1 MVRLDAEKGFVA
13 LMFVLLV
20 VWVTDIGGYFAGRG
34 IGGPKLWPRVSPKK
48 TWAGAIGGF
57 VASLAVAGGFA
68 ALDLGK
74 TGAAIAAGRGA
85 VDRLATR
92 RSLRIRGQ
100 AAFRRQGFQPHH
112 SRPWRPTGPPGR
124 ICRRRR
130 WWRRFWALCGA
141 AWMASAAVLWFGDDM
156 SAVPL
161 RNNKAA
167 ASAVRTVTVLGATG
181 SIGDSTMDLL
191 RGARDRYRVEALTAN
206 SNVEAL
212 AKLAKEFGAR
222 FAAIADPAR
231 LGELKEALA
240 GTRTECGAGES
251 AIIEAAA
258 RPADWVMA
266 AVSGAA
272 GLKPALAAVDR
283 GATVA
288 LANKEC
294 LVCAGDFFMQRAAKA
309 GACIL
314 PADSEHNALFQALG
328 SGNREELVRVII
340 TASGGPFRT
349 WAAADIEQ
357 ATLAQALKH
366 PNWSMGQKITIDS
379 ASMMNKGLEVIEAS
393 YLFALTPDEIDVL
406 VHPQSII
413 HGMVEFSDRS
423 VVAQLGAPDMRT
435 PIAHCLGWP
444 DRIVGPAAKLD
455 LAKIGQL
462 TFEAPD
468 FERFPGLRLAYDA
481 LRTGRGATTVYN
493 AANEVAVAAFIAG
506 KIKFGAIARLVEAT
520 IEDWIRSGNLAPLTS
535 ADDAISVDHN
545 ARNKAATLLP
555 QIALKAS

>member
-1 MVRLDAEKGFVA
+1 
-13 LMFVLLV
+13 
-20 VWVTDIGGYFAGRG
+20 
-34 IGGPKLWPRVSPKK
+34 
-48 TWAGAIGGF
+48 
-57 VASLAVAGGFA
+57 
-68 ALDLGK
+68 
-74 TGAAIAAGRGA
+74 
-85 VDRLATR
+85 
-92 RSLRIRGQ
+92 
-100 AAFRRQGFQPHH
+100 
-112 SRPWRPTGPPGR
+112 
-124 ICRRRR
+124 
-130 WWRRFWALCGA
+130 
-141 AWMASAAVLWFGDDM
+141 M

-161 RNNKAA
+161 RKLNGKPIPARVV
-167 ASAVRTVTVLGATG
+167 SVLGATG

-191 RGARDRYRVEALTAN
+191 RRARDRYRVEAITAN
-206 SNVEAL
+206 SNVAAL
-212 AKLAKEFGAR
+212 AKLAREFDVR
-222 FAAIADPAR
+222 FAAIADDAK
-231 LGELKEALA
+231 LGELREALS
-240 GTRTECGAGES
+240 GTGIECGAGER
-251 AIIEAAA
+251 AVIEAAA

-283 GATVA
+283 GTTIA

-294 LVCAGDFFMQRAAKA
+294 LVCAGDIFMRRAAEA
-309 GACIL
+309 GASVL
-314 PADSEHNALFQALG
+314 PADSEHNALFQALS
-328 SGNREELVRVII
+328 SGNREELTRVII

-349 WAAADIEQ
+349 WSKTDIEN
-357 ATLAQALKH
+357 ATLEQALKH

-393 YLFALTPDEIDVL
+393 YLFALAPDEIDVL

-444 DRIVGPAAKLD
+444 ERIQGPAKPLD

-468 FERFPGLRLAYDA
+468 FERFPALRLAYDA

-493 AANEVAVAAFIAG
+493 AANEIAVAAFASRQIR
-506 KIKFGAIARLVEAT
+506 FGAIARLVEAT
-520 IEDWIRSGNLAPLTS
+520 LEQWIGKGNLAPLNS

-545 ARNKAATLLP
+545 ARNLAKSLLP
-555 QIALKAS
+555 EIAAKAS

>member
-1 MVRLDAEKGFVA
+1 
-13 LMFVLLV
+13 
-20 VWVTDIGGYFAGRG
+20 
-34 IGGPKLWPRVSPKK
+34 
-48 TWAGAIGGF
+48 
-57 VASLAVAGGFA
+57 
-68 ALDLGK
+68 
-74 TGAAIAAGRGA
+74 
-85 VDRLATR
+85 
-92 RSLRIRGQ
+92 
-100 AAFRRQGFQPHH
+100 
-112 SRPWRPTGPPGR
+112 
-124 ICRRRR
+124 
-130 WWRRFWALCGA
+130 
-141 AWMASAAVLWFGDDM
+141 MASGVLLWFGETM

-167 ASAVRTVTVLGATG
+167 ASAAVRSVTVLGATG

-191 RGARDRYRVEALTAN
+191 RGARERYRVEALTGN
-206 SNVEAL
+206 SNVEGL
-212 AKLAKEFGAR
+212 AKLAREFDAR
-222 FAAIADPAR
+222 FVAVADPGR
-231 LGELKEALA
+231 LSELKDALA

-251 AIIEAAA
+251 AVIEAAA

-294 LVCAGDFFMQRAAKA
+294 LVCAGDLFMQRAAKA

-314 PADSEHNALFQALG
+314 PADSEHNALFQALS
-328 SGNREELVRVII
+328 SGNREELLRVII

-349 WAAADIEQ
+349 WSAADIEQ

-393 YLFALTPDEIDVL
+393 YLFALAPEEIDVL

-413 HGMVEFSDRS
+413 HGMVEFSDCS

-444 DRIVGPAAKLD
+444 DRIKGPAAKLD

-468 FERFPGLRLAYDA
+468 FERFPALRLAYDA
-481 LRTGRGATTVYN
+481 LRTGRGATTVFN
-493 AANEVAVAAFIAG
+493 AAKEVAGAAFIAG
-506 KIKFGAIARLVEAT
+506 KIRFGAIARLVEAT
-520 IEDWIRSGNLAPLTS
+520 IEAWIRSGNLALLTS
-535 ADDAISVDHN
+535 ADEAIAVDYS
-545 ARNKAATLLP
+545 ARNKAAALLP

>member
-1 MVRLDAEKGFVA
+1 
-13 LMFVLLV
+13 
-20 VWVTDIGGYFAGRG
+20 
-34 IGGPKLWPRVSPKK
+34 
-48 TWAGAIGGF
+48 
-57 VASLAVAGGFA
+57 
-68 ALDLGK
+68 
-74 TGAAIAAGRGA
+74 
-85 VDRLATR
+85 
-92 RSLRIRGQ
+92 
-100 AAFRRQGFQPHH
+100 
-112 SRPWRPTGPPGR
+112 
-124 ICRRRR
+124 
-130 WWRRFWALCGA
+130 
-141 AWMASAAVLWFGDDM
+141 M

-161 RNNKAA
+161 RNNKAVA

-206 SNVEAL
+206 SNVEGL

-222 FAAIADPAR
+222 FAAIADPAK
-231 LGELKEALA
+231 LSELKDALA
-240 GTRTECGAGES
+240 GTRIECGAGEG

-294 LVCAGDFFMQRAAKA
+294 LVCAGDIFMERAKKA

-314 PADSEHNALFQALG
+314 PADSEHNALFQALA
-328 SGNREELVRVII
+328 SGNREELTRVII

-349 WAAADIEQ
+349 WAPADIEQ
-357 ATLAQALKH
+357 ATLEQALKH

-393 YLFALTPDEIDVL
+393 YLFALAPDEIDVL

-423 VVAQLGAPDMRT
+423 VVAQLGTPDMRI

-444 DRIVGPAAKLD
+444 DRVVGPSAKLD

-468 FERFPGLRLAYDA
+468 FQRFPGLRLAYEA
-481 LRTGRGATTVYN
+481 LRRGHGATTVYN
-493 AANEVAVAAFIAG
+493 AANEIAVAAFIAG

-520 IEDWIRSGNLAPLTS
+520 MNDWIRSGNQPPLRS
-535 ADDAISVDHN
+535 ADDAISVDHI
-545 ARNKAATLLP
+545 ARNKAAALLP
-555 QIALKAS
+555 QIALKAT

>member
-1 MVRLDAEKGFVA
+1 
-13 LMFVLLV
+13 
-20 VWVTDIGGYFAGRG
+20 
-34 IGGPKLWPRVSPKK
+34 
-48 TWAGAIGGF
+48 
-57 VASLAVAGGFA
+57 
-68 ALDLGK
+68 
-74 TGAAIAAGRGA
+74 
-85 VDRLATR
+85 
-92 RSLRIRGQ
+92 
-100 AAFRRQGFQPHH
+100 
-112 SRPWRPTGPPGR
+112 
-124 ICRRRR
+124 
-130 WWRRFWALCGA
+130 
-141 AWMASAAVLWFGDDM
+141 M

-161 RNNKAA
+161 RNNRAT
-167 ASAVRTVTVLGATG
+167 ASAVRSVSVLGATG

-191 RGARDRYRVEALTAN
+191 RASPERYQVEALTAN
-206 SNVEAL
+206 TNVEAL
-212 AKLAKEFGAR
+212 AKLAKEFRAR
-222 FAAIADPAR
+222 FVAVADSSK
-231 LGELKEALA
+231 LDELRAALA
-240 GTRTECGAGES
+240 GTGIESGAGDS
-251 AIIEAAA
+251 AIIEAAE
-258 RPADWVMA
+258 RPSDWLMA

-283 GATVA
+283 GATIA

-294 LVCAGDFFMQRAAKA
+294 LVCAGDFFMQRAAQA

-328 SGNREELVRVII
+328 SGSRDELIRVII

-393 YLFALTPDEIDVL
+393 YLFALSPDEIDVL

-423 VVAQLGAPDMRT
+423 VMAQMGAPDMRT

-444 DRIVGPAAKLD
+444 DRITGRAATLD
-455 LAKIGQL
+455 LAKIGSL

-468 FERFPGLRLAYDA
+468 YARFPGLKLAYDA
-481 LRTGRGATTVYN
+481 LRTGHGATTVYN
-493 AANEVAVAAFIAG
+493 AANEIAVAAFIAQ

-520 IEDWIRSGNLAPLTS
+520 MDGWVRAGNLAPLSS
-535 ADDAISVDHN
+535 ADDAIAVDHG
-545 ARNKAATLLP
+545 ARKMAATLLP
-555 QIALKAS
+555 QIAAKAS

>member
-1 MVRLDAEKGFVA
+1 
-13 LMFVLLV
+13 
-20 VWVTDIGGYFAGRG
+20 
-34 IGGPKLWPRVSPKK
+34 
-48 TWAGAIGGF
+48 
-57 VASLAVAGGFA
+57 
-68 ALDLGK
+68 
-74 TGAAIAAGRGA
+74 
-85 VDRLATR
+85 
-92 RSLRIRGQ
+92 
-100 AAFRRQGFQPHH
+100 
-112 SRPWRPTGPPGR
+112 
-124 ICRRRR
+124 
-130 WWRRFWALCGA
+130 
-141 AWMASAAVLWFGDDM
+141 M

-161 RNNKAA
+161 RKLNGKPSAA
-167 ASAVRTVTVLGATG
+167 RVVSVLGATG

-191 RGARDRYRVEALTAN
+191 RRARDRYRVEAITAN
-206 SNVEAL
+206 SNVAAL
-212 AKLAKEFGAR
+212 AKLAREFDVR
-222 FAAIADPAR
+222 FAAVADGAK
-231 LGELKEALA
+231 LTELRDALS
-240 GTRTECGAGES
+240 GTGIECGAGES
-251 AIIEAAA
+251 AVIEAAS

-283 GATVA
+283 GTTIA

-294 LVCAGDFFMQRAAKA
+294 LVCAGDIFMRRASEA
-309 GACIL
+309 GASVL
-314 PADSEHNALFQALG
+314 PADSEHNALFQALS
-328 SGNREELVRVII
+328 SGNREELTRVII

-349 WAAADIEQ
+349 WSRADIEN
-357 ATLAQALKH
+357 ATLEQALKH

-444 DRIVGPAAKLD
+444 ERIEGPAKPLD

-468 FERFPGLRLAYDA
+468 FERFPALRLAYDS

-493 AANEVAVAAFIAG
+493 AANEIAVAAFASRQIR
-506 KIKFGAIARLVEAT
+506 FGAIARLVEAT
-520 IEDWIRSGNLAPLTS
+520 LEGWIRMGNLAPLAS

-545 ARNKAATLLP
+545 ARNLAKSLLP
-555 QIALKAS
+555 QIAAKAS

>member
-1 MVRLDAEKGFVA
+1 MN
-13 LMFVLLV
+13 
-20 VWVTDIGGYFAGRG
+20 
-34 IGGPKLWPRVSPKK
+34 
-48 TWAGAIGGF
+48 
-57 VASLAVAGGFA
+57 
-68 ALDLGK
+68 
-74 TGAAIAAGRGA
+74 
-85 VDRLATR
+85 
-92 RSLRIRGQ
+92 
-100 AAFRRQGFQPHH
+100 
-112 SRPWRPTGPPGR
+112 
-124 ICRRRR
+124 
-130 WWRRFWALCGA
+130 
-141 AWMASAAVLWFGDDM
+141 
-156 SAVPL
+156 AVPL
-161 RNNKAA
+161 RNNKTADRA
-167 ASAVRTVTVLGATG
+167 IRSVTVLGATG

-191 RGARDRYRVEALTAN
+191 RGARDRYRVEALTGN
-206 SNVEAL
+206 SNVQGL

-222 FAAIADPAR
+222 FAAVADPAR
-231 LGELKEALA
+231 LSELREALA
-240 GTRTECGAGES
+240 GTGIECGAGES
-251 AIIEAAA
+251 AVIEAAA

-294 LVCAGDFFMQRAAKA
+294 LVCAGDFFMQRAATA

-314 PADSEHNALFQALG
+314 PADSEHNALFQALS
-328 SGNREELVRVII
+328 SGHREELVRVII

-349 WAAADIEQ
+349 WAPADIEQ

-393 YLFALTPDEIDVL
+393 YLFALKPEEIDVL
-406 VHPQSII
+406 VHPQSIV

-423 VVAQLGAPDMRT
+423 VVAQLGTPDMRI

-444 DRIVGPAAKLD
+444 ERIKGPSAKLD

-468 FERFPGLRLAYDA
+468 FERFPGLRLAYEA
-481 LRTGRGATTVYN
+481 LRMGRGATTVFN

-506 KIKFGAIARLVEAT
+506 QIKFGAIARLVEAT
-520 IEDWIRSGNLAPLTS
+520 MEAWSRSTNLAPLSS
-535 ADDAISVDHN
+535 ADDAIAVDHN
-545 ARNKAATLLP
+545 ARNRAASLLP